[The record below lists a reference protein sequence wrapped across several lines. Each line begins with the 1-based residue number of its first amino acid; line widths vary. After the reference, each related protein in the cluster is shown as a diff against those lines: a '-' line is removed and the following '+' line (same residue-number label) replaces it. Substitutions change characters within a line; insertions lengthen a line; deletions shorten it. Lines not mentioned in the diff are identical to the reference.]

1 MQATPLMDVSGF
13 TRQLEETLHQLYK
26 DIEAEILQKKGVIMP
41 IIKINE
47 KEYELDLLSSQAKEQ
62 LASLQ
67 FVDAELQRLNAQI
80 AVFQTARMAYA
91 NALKEVLPA

>member
-1 MQATPLMDVSGF
+1 
-13 TRQLEETLHQLYK
+13 
-26 DIEAEILQKKGVIMP
+26 MP
-41 IIKINE
+41 IIAIDE
-47 KEYELDLLSSQAKEQ
+47 KEYELEQLSEEAKNQ

-80 AVFQTARMAYA
+80 AVYQTARMAYA